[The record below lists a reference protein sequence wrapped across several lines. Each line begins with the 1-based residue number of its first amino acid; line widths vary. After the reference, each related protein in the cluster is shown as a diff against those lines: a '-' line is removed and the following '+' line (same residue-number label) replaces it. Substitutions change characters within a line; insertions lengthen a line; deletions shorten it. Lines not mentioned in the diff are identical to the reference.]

1 MRFAMSE
8 VTRYVVTVTFHE
20 KNLTDINELNNHLT
34 RGGFQLTLADDD
46 GKIHELGTNTFGL
59 VSALSEQE
67 VAELAEG
74 LGEAALDQKPQVNV
88 TTFDAWLRD
97 TDAV

>member
-1 MRFAMSE
+1 MSE

-20 KNLTDINELNNHLT
+20 KNLTDINELNNHLS

-88 TTFDAWLRD
+88 TTFETWLRD
-97 TDAV
+97 NDAV

>member
-1 MRFAMSE
+1 MSE

-20 KNLTDINELNNHLT
+20 KSLTDINELNNHLT

-59 VSALSEQE
+59 VSALSEHE

-97 TDAV
+97 NDAV

>member
-1 MRFAMSE
+1 MSE

-74 LGEAALDQKPQVNV
+74 LGETALDQKPQVNV
-88 TTFDAWLRD
+88 TTFEAWLRD
-97 TDAV
+97 NDTV

>member
-1 MRFAMSE
+1 MSE

-97 TDAV
+97 NDAV

>member
-1 MRFAMSE
+1 MSE

-67 VAELAEG
+67 VAELAKG

-88 TTFDAWLRD
+88 TTFEAWLRD
-97 TDAV
+97 NDTV

>member
-1 MRFAMSE
+1 MSE

-88 TTFDAWLRD
+88 TTFEAWLRD
-97 TDAV
+97 NDTI

>member
-1 MRFAMSE
+1 MSE

-97 TDAV
+97 NDTV

>member
-1 MRFAMSE
+1 MSE

-20 KNLTDINELNNHLT
+20 KSLTDINELNNHLT

-59 VSALSEQE
+59 VSALSEHE

-88 TTFDAWLRD
+88 TTFEAWLRD
-97 TDAV
+97 NDAV

>member
-1 MRFAMSE
+1 MSE

-20 KNLTDINELNNHLT
+20 KNLSDINELNNHLT

-88 TTFDAWLRD
+88 TTFETWLRD
-97 TDAV
+97 NDAV

>member
-1 MRFAMSE
+1 MSE

-20 KNLTDINELNNHLT
+20 KSLTDINELNNHLT

-97 TDAV
+97 NDAV

>member
-1 MRFAMSE
+1 MSE

-88 TTFDAWLRD
+88 TTFETWLRD
-97 TDAV
+97 NDAV

>member
-88 TTFDAWLRD
+88 TTFETWLRD
-97 TDAV
+97 NDAV

>member
-88 TTFDAWLRD
+88 TTFEAWLRD
-97 TDAV
+97 NDTV

>member
-1 MRFAMSE
+1 MSE

-88 TTFDAWLRD
+88 TTFDAWLHD
-97 TDAV
+97 NDAV